1 MSFIS
6 KLKKAV
12 GDGISHMKE
21 KRVFKRKQ
29 KKKDNGDSPE
39 ISDVDRAI
47 AKIKSEKR
55 SINEQ
60 IRKVVYWQRDEC

>member
-21 KRVFKRKQ
+21 KRVFKQ

-60 IRKVVYWQRDEC
+60 IRKVVFWRRDEC